1 MKIAEYE
8 KKLKALEDAKAEL
21 KKTISAERR
30 KQRLAARKRQR
41 ADAEK
46 IRAQFVALWC
56 NPDAGYFDKNVF
68 IRTLQGVIDSAD
80 VEDKNF
86 RVLGFMVKDGKVV
99 SEPPQ
104 PSVAASPATA
114 PQGGQ
119 AW

>member
-21 KKTISAERR
+21 KKAISAERR
-30 KQRLAARKRQR
+30 KQRLAARKQRQLN
-41 ADAEK
+41 AEK
-46 IRAQFVALWC
+46 VRQNFIALWC

-68 IRTLQGVIDSAD
+68 IHTLQEVIDSAD

-86 RVLGFMVKDGKVV
+86 RVLGFMVKDGKVQLP
-99 SEPPQ
+99 PPQ